1 MFDLRN
7 RRVCHNELY
16 DIYFSRKQR
25 AKCGPA
31 ADRLSCR
38 ISTKMDSQPCGGT
51 IPNKPPQCVY
61 SQLLVMFPSLSK
73 VFILEVATRAFIS
86 LLNHHNLNNF
96 RASVYPYTG
105 TKILVYRYY
114 NVPFYRYCLSMQ
126 GFVQLVTV
134 YRHGA
139 DLSLFSIDVKRHT
152 GIHSY
157 PFYCLG

>member
-7 RRVCHNELY
+7 RQVCHNGLY

-61 SQLLVMFPSLSK
+61 SQLSSEIPTMYRLFTPVIIPFQVEIK
-73 VFILEVATRAFIS
+73 DTRS
-86 LLNHHNLNNF
+86 Q
-96 RASVYPYTG
+96 AS
-105 TKILVYRYY
+105 
-114 NVPFYRYCLSMQ
+114 
-126 GFVQLVTV
+126 
-134 YRHGA
+134 
-139 DLSLFSIDVKRHT
+139 
-152 GIHSY
+152 
-157 PFYCLG
+157 

>member
-61 SQLLVMFPSLSK
+61 SQLCLGML
-73 VFILEVATRAFIS
+73 ILPPGFKRTEAFQDS
-86 LLNHHNLNNF
+86 VNHRLDPGLLLI
-96 RASVYPYTG
+96 V
-105 TKILVYRYY
+105 L
-114 NVPFYRYCLSMQ
+114 
-126 GFVQLVTV
+126 FV
-134 YRHGA
+134 
-139 DLSLFSIDVKRHT
+139 SID
-152 GIHSY
+152 
-157 PFYCLG
+157 YCSTVIFKQFN